1 MHMNISQS
9 NPGVLVMDSHVSHI
23 FQDTIDMASE
33 NGLSLLTFPPH
44 YSHKLPPLDV
54 CVFGLFK
61 NTFVLWS
68 NRG

>member
-1 MHMNISQS
+1 
-9 NPGVLVMDSHVSHI
+9 MDSHVSHI

-33 NGLSLLTFPPH
+33 NGLSLLTFLPH

-61 NTFVLWS
+61 NTFVFWS